1 MPRLLRTNL
10 PFAVSGSDDTADGLH
25 AETRADGSVA
35 SVILRRGGQVVA
47 AIRVSDD
54 EASVETVERFAS
66 LADADG
72 SDGDG
77 GTGFETWIETA
88 LRDLSRRA
96 DGIRACA
103 FCEKT
108 SAEVAKLIMGPRQG
122 ICNECI
128 ALCNDILA
136 ANPPSPA

>member
-1 MPRLLRTNL
+1 MPRLLRTDL
-10 PFAVSGSDDTADGLH
+10 PFAVAGSDDTADGLH

-35 SVILRRGGQVVA
+35 SVILRQGGRVVA
-47 AIRVSDD
+47 RIRVSDD
-54 EASVETVERFAS
+54 EASIESVEHFAS
-66 LADADG
+66 FADAGG
-72 SDGDG
+72 SDGGD
-77 GTGFETWIETA
+77 GFETWIETA

-96 DGIRACA
+96 DGVRTCA

-136 ANPPSPA
+136 ANPPSAA